1 MAKVNELPIN
11 QVVCGDCREVMSEWP
26 EGCVDLILADP
37 PYNISSDTVIIRRG
51 GKFGVAQP
59 INLDFGD
66 WDHGV
71 IKPEDWVP
79 LAVQK
84 LKPCGVFVSLYD
96 KRYISHVCD
105 LLEELG
111 LTIRHVAGW
120 HKQNPAPQ
128 ARKVKWQNALELFV
142 IATKNKGTGHHYN
155 YKEGQHHDVITTPIC
170 QGNERLDHPTQKPEA
185 LIEPIVKWWSFE
197 GDLVVDP
204 FLGVGTTAVV
214 CKRLNRRW
222 IGIELSEKNC
232 EMARKRLAKVE
243 WPLEAWS

>member
-1 MAKVNELPIN
+1 MAEPPTN
-11 QVVCGDCREVMSEWP
+11 QIICGDCREVMREWP
-26 EGCVDLILADP
+26 AESIDMILTDP
-37 PYNISSDTVIIRRG
+37 PYNISNPTKIVRSG
-51 GKFGVAQP
+51 GKFGRART
-59 INLDFGD
+59 ISLDFGA

-71 IKPEDWVP
+71 IRPKDWVP
-79 LAVQK
+79 LAVEK

-142 IATKNKGTGHHYN
+142 IATKNEGTGHHYN
-155 YKEGQHHDVITTPIC
+155 YHEGQHHDVITTPIC

-185 LIEPIVKWWSFE
+185 LIEPIVRWWSFE
-197 GDLVVDP
+197 GDLVLDP
-204 FLGVGTTAVV
+204 FLGTGTTAVV
-214 CKRLNRRW
+214 CKRLNRHW
-222 IGIELSEKNC
+222 VGIEISEKYC
-232 EMARKRLAKVE
+232 EMARKRLSQVE
-243 WPLEAWS
+243 LPLEAFA